1 MHRQLGEREI
11 MYTNPDRIGQ
21 LATAH
26 HGAMLADTRR
36 RQLRQQARPAPGTPG
51 PITRRLGTAIA
62 KVGAAAAR
70 VPNALWPA
78 RPQSLGETPVPR

>member
-1 MHRQLGEREI
+1 VHRQLGEREI

-36 RQLRQQARPAPGTPG
+36 RQLRQQARPAPGTPS
-51 PITRRLGTAIA
+51 PIARHLGTAIA
-62 KVGAAAAR
+62 KVGATAAR
-70 VPNALWPA
+70 VPDALRPA